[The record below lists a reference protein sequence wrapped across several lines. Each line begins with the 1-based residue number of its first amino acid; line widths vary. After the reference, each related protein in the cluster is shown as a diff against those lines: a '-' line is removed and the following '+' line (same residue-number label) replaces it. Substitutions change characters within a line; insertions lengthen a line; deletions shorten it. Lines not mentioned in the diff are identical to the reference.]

1 MLYKD
6 SPRIKIGIVLI
17 YSNYNIATNTHSK
30 TVIYNHLRMYDVKT
44 NFCFLI
50 YKIATAPYSKSVLE
64 NCRSWRVVNSSFCS
78 SVFVNS
84 RKFDIH
90 SSLYSS
96 RHSFCHRSFGQI
108 LE

>member
-6 SPRIKIGIVLI
+6 NLRIKTDVVLI

-64 NCRSWRVVNSSFCS
+64 NRRKWRVVNSSFCS
-78 SVFVNS
+78 SACSTDNNGNGTNEVV
-84 RKFDIH
+84 
-90 SSLYSS
+90 
-96 RHSFCHRSFGQI
+96 
-108 LE
+108 

>member
-30 TVIYNHLRMYDVKT
+30 TVIYNHLRMYDVKKI
-44 NFCFLI
+44 FCSPI

-64 NCRSWRVVNSSFCS
+64 NRRRWRIVYTSFCS
-78 SVFVNS
+78 SEHEIWASKEV
-84 RKFDIH
+84 
-90 SSLYSS
+90 
-96 RHSFCHRSFGQI
+96 
-108 LE
+108 